1 VISELELEQQ
11 KSECHLSLK
20 MYSLNFISFTMLT
33 DNQVFLAL
41 FSALVTS
48 VLAIRLAATLYQ

>member
-1 VISELELEQQ
+1 
-11 KSECHLSLK
+11 
-20 MYSLNFISFTMLT
+20 MLT